1 MKLAQVLEFLG
12 LTTSCEACE
21 LKTMQTDSRQ
31 VKPGDLFVAVP
42 GINTDG
48 RDYIPDAI
56 SKGAAAVLA
65 EAPYVGPA
73 IIVPNLRQKLPELA
87 AFFYNYPAKNLKLI
101 GITGTNGKTSCS
113 HYTAQILTAAH
124 QPCGVMGTLGNG
136 MLPNL
141 NPTNLTTSGCCTLQ
155 RQLAEFSALNVSLV
169 TIEVSSHALDQ
180 QRLRGLNFDTAVF
193 TNLSQDHLDYHK
205 SMQEYFSAKTRLF
218 TEYNI
223 KHSVINLDD
232 QVAPELIKLINK
244 SVPVF
249 TYSLSNPQADIYLKQ
264 DILITPWGSGSLRT
278 QLLGDFN
285 LSNLLACIACCALQ
299 GLKLESILAIIPT
312 LTAVAGRMQKV
323 NTTDSTAPLVVID
336 FAHTPDAIVKS
347 LQALKGYKPNKL
359 YCVFGCG
366 GDRDRSKRPLMLRAA
381 LDNCD
386 QVIITQDNP
395 RNEDPQQI
403 VADMLHGIEHTD
415 NIKILLDRAAAI
427 QNTIAQA
434 SAGDIIVIAGK
445 GHENY
450 QIIGD
455 QKLPFSDLLIAQQA
469 LAVRGEHIWA
479 I

>member
-48 RDYIPDAI
+48 RDYITDAI
-56 SKGAAAVLA
+56 SNGAAAVLA

-73 IIVPNLRQKLPELA
+73 IIVPNLRQQLPELA

-155 RQLAEFSALNVSLV
+155 RQLAEFSAQNVSLV

-180 QRLRGLNFDTAVF
+180 QRLRGLTFDTAVF

-205 SMQEYFSAKTRLF
+205 SMHEYFSAKTRLF

-244 SVPVF
+244 S
-249 TYSLSNPQADIYLKQ
+249 
-264 DILITPWGSGSLRT
+264 
-278 QLLGDFN
+278 
-285 LSNLLACIACCALQ
+285 
-299 GLKLESILAIIPT
+299 
-312 LTAVAGRMQKV
+312 
-323 NTTDSTAPLVVID
+323 
-336 FAHTPDAIVKS
+336 
-347 LQALKGYKPNKL
+347 
-359 YCVFGCG
+359 
-366 GDRDRSKRPLMLRAA
+366 
-381 LDNCD
+381 
-386 QVIITQDNP
+386 
-395 RNEDPQQI
+395 
-403 VADMLHGIEHTD
+403 
-415 NIKILLDRAAAI
+415 
-427 QNTIAQA
+427 
-434 SAGDIIVIAGK
+434 
-445 GHENY
+445 
-450 QIIGD
+450 
-455 QKLPFSDLLIAQQA
+455 
-469 LAVRGEHIWA
+469 
-479 I
+479 